1 MGLETERPPSVLRA
15 GPWLLSPN
23 HSSCPSSSATT
34 DPARLF
40 SQGLATP
47 LRSGPDTAFSDALV
61 KEVPQP
67 LHGPL
72 REMQMDLTTPA
83 FFPSPGLLFQT
94 QGEGSIRLVICSFA
108 VNASTEFAAAFPLF
122 FWPLE
127 KKKRV
132 LNASVSKWM
141 LAWLFRKNMHRASES
156 QAPSAARR
164 VCIHQR
170 KASGFVRGV
179 R

>member
-1 MGLETERPPSVLRA
+1 MNCNTTMGLEIECCPSVLWTS
-15 GPWLLSPN
+15 PWLLSPN

-34 DPARLF
+34 DTARLF

-47 LRSGPDTAFSDALV
+47 LRSEPDTVFSDALV

-72 REMQMDLTTPA
+72 REMQMRHDHPL
-83 FFPSPGLLFQT
+83 FFPFPWPFMSDAG
-94 QGEGSIRLVICSFA
+94 GRASSIRLVICSFA

-127 KKKRV
+127 KKK
-132 LNASVSKWM
+132 
-141 LAWLFRKNMHRASES
+141 E
-156 QAPSAARR
+156 
-164 VCIHQR
+164 C
-170 KASGFVRGV
+170 
-179 R
+179 